1 MISKYCLLGKLKRKG
16 DKKMKNV
23 DVVKKFGAEGF
34 INVVEAIFDF
44 EKMKFESI
52 RGEEFYPTGETRFY
66 PIIDALMENA
76 LAFAEADSIK
86 NHQDAVSI
94 SSNVTSVKQC
104 EEGSIPYRS
113 PVLFITKNQSI
124 NKTVDENGNV
134 SFYHVDIEGRFSK
147 PLFTLSDNKKVYVSC
162 TFFRTNFP
170 IVRIY
175 KIKEGAEVD
184 PNMIYFEPETIIINS
199 NNITTRSEAHA
210 DIFDKLFDS
219 RAWEGYIETYK
230 HKVLTEF
237 APQINIVKDFD
248 VYKVKE

>member
-1 MISKYCLLGKLKRKG
+1 MNKRKG
-16 DKKMKNV
+16 DKKMKNA
-23 DVVKKFGAEGF
+23 DVVKKYGVDGF
-34 INVVEAIFDF
+34 INIIEAIFDF
-44 EKMKFESI
+44 EKMKFESV
-52 RGEEFYPTGETRFY
+52 RGEEFYSTGETRFY

-86 NHQDAVSI
+86 NHRDAVSI
-94 SSNVTSVKQC
+94 SSNITSIKQC
-104 EEGSIPYRS
+104 EDGSVPYQS
-113 PVLFITKNQSI
+113 PVLFITKDQCI
-124 NKTVDENGNV
+124 TKEIDENGNV
-134 SFYHVDIEGRFSK
+134 SYYHVDIEGRFSK

-162 TFFRTNFP
+162 TFFRTSFP

-219 RAWEGYIETYK
+219 RAWEGYTETYK

-248 VYKVKE
+248 VYKVKG